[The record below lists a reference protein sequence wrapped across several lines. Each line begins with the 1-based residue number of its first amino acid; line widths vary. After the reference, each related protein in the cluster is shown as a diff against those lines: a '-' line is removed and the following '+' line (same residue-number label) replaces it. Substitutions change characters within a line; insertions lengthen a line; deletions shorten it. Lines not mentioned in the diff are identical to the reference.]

1 MAVVETSGLS
11 DRILYSQVMTNLGK
25 TYAQYGVGE
34 GNFPNVDDILTDRVL
49 WNVWMR
55 NNLNARIFVD
65 GMGITSRTAQ
75 AKGASSVRV
84 PIMLPPRYSPR
95 TITIGQYPGGTDKG
109 TPGNDGLENRNLPNT
124 VQTNG
129 IDVLFNQLYDDA
141 TIIYELSQDMVSLPI
156 AAQYTSMIPD
166 TVANMEDSTIM
177 ATQLKAGLYQA
188 TQNDNGNLIGVDL
201 KNTDEGY
208 LQGIMN
214 KIIGLMTNPST
225 TWAEGIV
232 QYSLERSV
240 IIMKQKLFDLLF
252 TVKNGVLV
260 QSNLAQEM
268 LVRGAFTEDG
278 RPKGNLIRGMYSG
291 VYIKVVPD
299 SYWRQAGAY
308 AGITAAQYPQW
319 DKVLAYI
326 ANAEGTAFG
335 VASTTINPI
344 PNPGNA
350 VGTKIQNLWRW
361 GCGVVRPS
369 SIGLV
374 VESASDNLADFVNPV
389 NEQGNIIAPADF
401 DDIIRSYGVKSD
413 YGKVQR
419 VGVYDD
425 KTTTTV
431 TLTVTGTESAAVAN
445 AVLEIVSD
453 GKPVGYLNNADGTYT
468 FVLGRGKT
476 ASVEISAKG
485 YTLATVNI
493 AEANTAAATY
503 AVTQA
508 LTAETPAKK
517 V

>member
-1 MAVVETSGLS
+1 M
-11 DRILYSQVMTNLGK
+11 
-25 TYAQYGVGE
+25 
-34 GNFPNVDDILTDRVL
+34 
-49 WNVWMR
+49 
-55 NNLNARIFVD
+55 
-65 GMGITSRTAQ
+65 
-75 AKGASSVRV
+75 
-84 PIMLPPRYSPR
+84 
-95 TITIGQYPGGTDKG
+95 
-109 TPGNDGLENRNLPNT
+109 
-124 VQTNG
+124 
-129 IDVLFNQLYDDA
+129 
-141 TIIYELSQDMVSLPI
+141 
-156 AAQYTSMIPD
+156 
-166 TVANMEDSTIM
+166 
-177 ATQLKAGLYQA
+177 
-188 TQNDNGNLIGVDL
+188 
-201 KNTDEGY
+201 
-208 LQGIMN
+208 
-214 KIIGLMTNPST
+214 
-225 TWAEGIV
+225 
-232 QYSLERSV
+232 
-240 IIMKQKLFDLLF
+240 
-252 TVKNGVLV
+252 
-260 QSNLAQEM
+260 
-268 LVRGAFTEDG
+268 
-278 RPKGNLIRGMYSG
+278 
-291 VYIKVVPD
+291 
-299 SYWRQAGAY
+299 
-308 AGITAAQYPQW
+308 
-319 DKVLAYI
+319 LAYI